1 MKIHKAYLVL
11 IGLELTCIVINYA
24 VSKINPFQQLSRL
37 LFLTATFSHVLASKA
52 DMTKQITIITFH
64 LSGITAVE
72 TLLWILVPDFMWYSI
87 VNLLLLLLAK
97 FFFFFDHLAQLVVY
111 FFECISQLLLRL
123 SSSNVDQMMPNSEL
137 QPQEDQV

>member
-37 LFLTATFSHVLASKA
+37 LFLTATFSHVLASTA

-97 FFFFFDHLAQLVVY
+97 FIFFDHVAQLVVS
-111 FFECISQLLLRL
+111 FFQYISRLLLHL
-123 SSSNVDQMMPNSEL
+123 SSSIVDWMSNSEV
-137 QPQEDQV
+137 QPQEDRV

>member
-11 IGLELTCIVINYA
+11 IGLELTCIVINHG
-24 VSKINPFQQLSRL
+24 VSKTNPFQQSSLL

-97 FFFFFDHLAQLVVY
+97 FIFFDHVAQLVVS
-111 FFECISQLLLRL
+111 FFQYISRLLLHL
-123 SSSNVDQMMPNSEL
+123 SSSIVDWMSNSEV
-137 QPQEDQV
+137 QPQEDRV

>member
-11 IGLELTCIVINYA
+11 IGLELTCIVINHG
-24 VSKINPFQQLSRL
+24 VSKTNPFQQSSLL
-37 LFLTATFSHVLASKA
+37 LFLTATFSHVLASTA

-97 FFFFFDHLAQLVVY
+97 FIFFDHVAQLVVS
-111 FFECISQLLLRL
+111 FFQYISRLLLHL
-123 SSSNVDQMMPNSEL
+123 SSSIVDWMSNSEV
-137 QPQEDQV
+137 QPQEDRV